1 MANVR
6 SVRDCTAT
14 FRPAGF
20 FALRAP
26 ALPFD
31 TLASWADGPSGS
43 AEMRGAPTG
52 CEVAELRERLRAIV
66 RRPEVRE
73 ALFVASPT
81 LDTQLDVWLATP
93 APEAEEMLRIERP
106 LVRYVERMAWRATPF
121 GLFAGTGLGE
131 IGSATRIEIA
141 GAARH
146 RRTTRL
152 DTEFLGSLVAGLAA
166 HPTVR
171 RRLVY
176 RGNTSLHLRPDE
188 AAFVEARAVPGRE
201 RRTRTIPRTPYL
213 DEVLR
218 RAADGAT
225 IDQIGAAL
233 GALAPEAPPEAVER
247 FVNGL
252 IEAQVLV
259 DDLELPVVGRDPL
272 EHLLE
277 NLAGAGEWE
286 PVHRALRSVQG
297 RLHAIDGAP
306 GPNGNGEYLE
316 VAEALESVAQCVVDA
331 GGGDAAR
338 RPRVQVERSRLF
350 HVEFTHA
357 LESAMLGEPVAREML
372 AGAGVL
378 RALAPVE
385 LGPLDAFRLAFRARY
400 GERDVPLLD
409 VLDEVTGIG
418 FDAALASTTVPP
430 PLLRGV
436 EFPPPASP
444 GTAPWGAREIWLA
457 QRAWEAARSGGGG
470 GEITISDAD
479 LVSIGRDP
487 DLPDSFAVL
496 ATLHTEDPRG
506 PDRGD
511 YRVHVRRV
519 VGPTG
524 TSLLGRFCGAD
535 PALTDRVRALAD
547 AEARLAG
554 DALVAEIVHLPHE
567 RTGNV
572 ACRPALRAFEI
583 PILGRSTAG
592 GDGVLPLSDLTVAIV
607 EDEVILRSKSRDRR
621 VLPRLSCS
629 DNFRLPGV
637 AAYRFLAM
645 VAASEAA
652 APPCWSWGPLD
663 CLPALPRVVYGRCIL
678 ALARW
683 RLGPEMTTE
692 LARLGRP
699 ARRARIE
706 AVRAEMRL
714 RRRVLFVQHD
724 QTLPVDLDNEI
735 SVDAFVQVA
744 AGKVAVLEEMFPGPG
759 SPCCIPGAEGRFAH
773 ELVVPFVRREPR
785 RRRDPRPDESRWSAS
800 GAGLT
805 SERVRF
811 PGEDWLYAKLY
822 CESGAADRVL
832 RDVLAPVAGAAV
844 STGAADRW
852 FFVRYGDPDWHLRVR
867 FHGTPERLLAEVQ
880 RELTRRA
887 GDARRA
893 GLIHRL
899 ELASYDPEWE
909 RYGVPE
915 SMPLVEQIFHLDSIA
930 ALRIATAYPCDP
942 DARWRLALLGM
953 HTLLA
958 ALAPDANA
966 RCAIVAAA
974 REQFARECG
983 LVGRWAR
990 PLGERFR
997 RERTALRA
1005 LLCRPLEHD
1014 HPLRPGQL
1022 IVEQRDAA
1030 LRAVVIDL
1038 LGRFGMAPG
1047 GVRGVLHMHANRV
1060 LASDQRLQ
1068 ETFLYDFLERI
1079 ERARAASASSERVA

>member
-31 TLASWADGPSGS
+31 TLASWADGPSES

-131 IGSATRIEIA
+131 IGPATRIEIA
-141 GAARH
+141 GAARR

-152 DTEFLGSLVAGLAA
+152 DTEFLGSLVAGLAV

-233 GALAPEAPPEAVER
+233 ARSRRSAPEAVER

-306 GPNGNGEYLE
+306 GRTGMASILRSPRRSSLSRSASSTREG
-316 VAEALESVAQCVVDA
+316 ATP
-331 GGGDAAR
+331 R

-385 LGPLDAFRLAFRARY
+385 SGPLDAFRLAFRARY

-444 GTAPWGAREIWLA
+444 GTAPWGR
-457 QRAWEAARSGGGG
+457 ARSGWPSARGKRHGRAG
-470 GEITISDAD
+470 AVARSRSQMPTWSRSVAITTCRTRSPSWRPCTPRIRAAPIAAIIASTCGAW
-479 LVSIGRDP
+479 SGR
-487 DLPDSFAVL
+487 
-496 ATLHTEDPRG
+496 RG
-506 PDRGD
+506 P
-511 YRVHVRRV
+511 
-519 VGPTG
+519 
-524 TSLLGRFCGAD
+524 
-535 PALTDRVRALAD
+535 
-547 AEARLAG
+547 
-554 DALVAEIVHLPHE
+554 
-567 RTGNV
+567 
-572 ACRPALRAFEI
+572 
-583 PILGRSTAG
+583 RS
-592 GDGVLPLSDLTVAIV
+592 
-607 EDEVILRSKSRDRR
+607 
-621 VLPRLSCS
+621 
-629 DNFRLPGV
+629 
-637 AAYRFLAM
+637 
-645 VAASEAA
+645 
-652 APPCWSWGPLD
+652 W
-663 CLPALPRVVYGRCIL
+663 
-678 ALARW
+678 
-683 RLGPEMTTE
+683 
-692 LARLGRP
+692 
-699 ARRARIE
+699 
-706 AVRAEMRL
+706 
-714 RRRVLFVQHD
+714 
-724 QTLPVDLDNEI
+724 
-735 SVDAFVQVA
+735 
-744 AGKVAVLEEMFPGPG
+744 
-759 SPCCIPGAEGRFAH
+759 
-773 ELVVPFVRREPR
+773 
-785 RRRDPRPDESRWSAS
+785 
-800 GAGLT
+800 
-805 SERVRF
+805 
-811 PGEDWLYAKLY
+811 
-822 CESGAADRVL
+822 
-832 RDVLAPVAGAAV
+832 
-844 STGAADRW
+844 
-852 FFVRYGDPDWHLRVR
+852 
-867 FHGTPERLLAEVQ
+867 
-880 RELTRRA
+880 
-887 GDARRA
+887 
-893 GLIHRL
+893 
-899 ELASYDPEWE
+899 
-909 RYGVPE
+909 
-915 SMPLVEQIFHLDSIA
+915 
-930 ALRIATAYPCDP
+930 
-942 DARWRLALLGM
+942 
-953 HTLLA
+953 
-958 ALAPDANA
+958 
-966 RCAIVAAA
+966 
-974 REQFARECG
+974 
-983 LVGRWAR
+983 
-990 PLGERFR
+990 
-997 RERTALRA
+997 
-1005 LLCRPLEHD
+1005 
-1014 HPLRPGQL
+1014 
-1022 IVEQRDAA
+1022 
-1030 LRAVVIDL
+1030 
-1038 LGRFGMAPG
+1038 
-1047 GVRGVLHMHANRV
+1047 
-1060 LASDQRLQ
+1060 
-1068 ETFLYDFLERI
+1068 
-1079 ERARAASASSERVA
+1079 AASAVPTPR